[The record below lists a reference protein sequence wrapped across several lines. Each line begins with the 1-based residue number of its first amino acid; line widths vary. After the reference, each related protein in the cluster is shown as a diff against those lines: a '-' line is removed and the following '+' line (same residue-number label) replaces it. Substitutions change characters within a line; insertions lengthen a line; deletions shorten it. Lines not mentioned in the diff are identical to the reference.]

1 MASDKHAAEKKFWRT
16 PELVENALLPFLDLE
31 SVEQMAKAHDLTVEI
46 LGKTFTWNKLV
57 KRTFPDWTD
66 WTDVEEKS
74 KARSLAGILLKIQS
88 PHRDQLEHDLLH
100 TICKRSPR
108 SKDFVDLK
116 CSCLETHRVSLGV
129 FLLLEEVEARLGSVE
144 PRIVK
149 VATPYLLCEPFLGA
163 LASRIARQG
172 TLEKLER
179 FGKVFCS
186 NKESADAWVA
196 ILLGTQEVV
205 VNGVGIEIFIV
216 EEVGAEGWAAIR
228 RGVEHRAAHSEARI
242 CLRSERKSMAAG
254 RKEDMKAIWESISTW
269 VVISKEGYLDFEK
282 LRNQSGW
289 EGPENS
295 RRGQRPGLEA
305 VIKMGEE
312 EWKGLCFRYG

>member
-1 MASDKHAAEKKFWRT
+1 M
-16 PELVENALLPFLDLE
+16 
-31 SVEQMAKAHDLTVEI
+31 
-46 LGKTFTWNKLV
+46 
-57 KRTFPDWTD
+57 
-66 WTDVEEKS
+66 
-74 KARSLAGILLKIQS
+74 
-88 PHRDQLEHDLLH
+88 
-100 TICKRSPR
+100 
-108 SKDFVDLK
+108 
-116 CSCLETHRVSLGV
+116 GV
-129 FLLLEEVEARLGSVE
+129 HQQ
-144 PRIVK
+144 K
-149 VATPYLLCEPFLGA
+149 VLCEPFLGA

-179 FGKVFCS
+179 FGGVVCS
-186 NKESADAWVA
+186 TKESAEAWVA

-205 VNGVGIEIFIV
+205 HGVGIEIHIV
-216 EEVGAEGWAAIR
+216 AKVGAEGWAAIR
-228 RGVEHRAAHSEARI
+228 RGVEHIAAHSAAKI

-269 VVISKEGYLDFEK
+269 VVISEEGYLDFEK

-312 EWKGLCFRYG
+312 EWKSLCFRNN

>member
-1 MASDKHAAEKKFWRT
+1 MASDKQSAENLRT
-16 PELVENALLPFLDLE
+16 PELVENALLPFLDIE
-31 SVEQMAKAHDLTVEI
+31 SVEQLAKAHDLTVEI

-144 PRIVK
+144 QRLVK
-149 VATPYLLCEPFLGA
+149 MATPYLLCEPFLGA

-179 FGKVFCS
+179 FGKVVCS

-205 VNGVGIEIFIV
+205 VNGVGIEIYIV
-216 EEVGAEGWAAIR
+216 EDVGAEGWAAIR
-228 RGVEHRAAHSEARI
+228 RGVEHIAAHSEARI
-242 CLRSERKSMAAG
+242 CLKVRSERKSMAAG
-254 RKEDMKAIWESISTW
+254 RK
-269 VVISKEGYLDFEK
+269 
-282 LRNQSGW
+282 
-289 EGPENS
+289 
-295 RRGQRPGLEA
+295 
-305 VIKMGEE
+305 
-312 EWKGLCFRYG
+312 